1 MVRET
6 AGGGESYY
14 RSQAVL
20 QAALV
25 AVTRRLDRCDAGLG
39 RDRVNRT
46 LDYGF
51 GDRCFATKLCPYV
64 GGRSRA
70 RTYDIPGQS
79 RALYRLSYAAIK

>member
-51 GDRCFATKLCPYV
+51 GDRCFATKLCPLCWAAAV
-64 GGRSRA
+64 GLEPTTSRVKAGRS
-70 RTYDIPGQS
+70 TD
-79 RALYRLSYAAIK
+79 